1 MGELEDAQAALAA
14 SELEKA
20 TMCEGWMATYG
31 DLVTLLFAFFV
42 LLFAF
47 ATIDSQKFKEL
58 VISLKGTMGV
68 LSGGE
73 RLFQPG
79 DIPKPDPAGSGSP
92 VAAQS
97 LAQPVPTKADNAV
110 GEKGEV
116 DEGSQKGEESEP
128 ETYQAGEGKPVIILK
143 NMASFE
149 EGSDQLS
156 SEDKSQLDKVVPLI
170 VQNRGRTIA
179 IVGHADPKQLRDPA
193 NKLANW
199 DLAARR
205 SRQVIQYFVQEKG
218 IDQARFELLAY
229 SSVKE
234 AVRATDN
241 PRRVD
246 IIIRQKFRPA
256 KEVKLEEII
265 KQFN

>member
-1 MGELEDAQAALAA
+1 M
-14 SELEKA
+14 
-20 TMCEGWMATYG
+20 
-31 DLVTLLFAFFV
+31 
-42 LLFAF
+42 
-47 ATIDSQKFKEL
+47 
-58 VISLKGTMGV
+58 ISLKGTMGV

-143 NMASFE
+143 NMAGFE

-156 SEDKSQLDKVVPLI
+156 SGDRNQLDKVVPLI

-179 IVGHADPKQLRDPA
+179 VVGHADP
-193 NKLANW
+193 NW

-234 AVRATDN
+234 PVRTTDN